1 MRATKLKDKKQAIK
15 LYLSYPKSY
24 QNFVWHKI
32 GSNLPI
38 GDRNG
43 TSDEELPSFIHIVT
57 SVNKNENTKV
67 IDSIVDSDMQVPPT
81 GNFLHEISGQ

>member
-24 QNFVWHKI
+24 QNFEWHKI

-81 GNFLHEISGQ
+81 NGKFSS